1 MNFDEYYKN
10 YTDIINYLCEKY
22 ISYNIDINN
31 NEEHLLD
38 DIGL

>member
-1 MNFDEYYKN
+1 MKIFNNLDEA
-10 YTDIINYLCEKY
+10 LL
-22 ISYNIDINN
+22 DINN